1 MLENEVPAIA
11 PEERPLSPSE
21 AHEAKQVTS
30 FFDSEPQVAN
40 SSPEASSSENVD
52 VQLSPEWYFSETL
65 KGDGPRPAWLKDK
78 YKSVAD
84 QASAYSELEKK
95 LGEFKGAPK
104 DGYKLDDI
112 EGLDANDPLLQ
123 RFLPK
128 FKDMNMS
135 QDAVKALI
143 NEFSGY
149 QASVSKV
156 DMQAEIK
163 KLGIEGQDMI
173 TKTNQWMQNNLD
185 PDVAETVKTWIQ
197 TAEDMRALNA
207 LRAFQPLSR
216 SPNTSDM
223 QAAVSYETLKEVKN
237 EKINNWQK
245 YQDDA
250 NYRASVNDR
259 MARAIHRQDAQ
270 KKR

>member
-1 MLENEVPAIA
+1 
-11 PEERPLSPSE
+11 
-21 AHEAKQVTS
+21 
-30 FFDSEPQVAN
+30 
-40 SSPEASSSENVD
+40 
-52 VQLSPEWYFSETL
+52 
-65 KGDGPRPAWLKDK
+65 
-78 YKSVAD
+78 
-84 QASAYSELEKK
+84 
-95 LGEFKGAPK
+95 
-104 DGYKLDDI
+104 
-112 EGLDANDPLLQ
+112 
-123 RFLPK
+123 
-128 FKDMNMS
+128 MS

-143 NEFSGY
+143 SEFSGY
-149 QASVSKV
+149 QTSISKV

-197 TAEDMRALNA
+197 TADDMRALNA

-216 SPNTSDM
+216 SPTISDM

-245 YQDDA
+245 YQDDV